1 MTPFAVRGFD
11 NLGRR
16 FHYRENLGR
25 RVHCLTNADRR
36 LDYRGSTMTCDTAQR
51 VCIRPANIDVCLVRA
66 TTNVLEVVL
75 TDAAGVSVDITNDTV
90 KFTVRDGPGEHLD
103 PTEGRTEFTIEK
115 TEIDDEVA
123 RTTETYWFFE
133 VRRITPAGVENVHI
147 QGRLVITPDVGAGP

>member
-1 MTPFAVRGFD
+1 
-11 NLGRR
+11 
-16 FHYRENLGR
+16 
-25 RVHCLTNADRR
+25 
-36 LDYRGSTMTCDTAQR
+36 MTCDTAQR

-90 KFTVRDGPGEHLD
+90 KFTVRDGPGGTVEIAKSNGPGEHLD